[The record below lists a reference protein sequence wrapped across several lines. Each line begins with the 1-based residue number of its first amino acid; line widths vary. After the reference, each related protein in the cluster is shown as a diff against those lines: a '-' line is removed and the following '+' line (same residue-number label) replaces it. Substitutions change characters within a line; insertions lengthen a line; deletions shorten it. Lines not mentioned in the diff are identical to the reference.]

1 MGSSSL
7 LHCFRSKRNSKL
19 IPGDVTNP
27 NETKYTL
34 EYYLKMADAIVEHGC
49 HSIGIKDMAGL
60 LKPNA
65 ATLLIGAL
73 RAAHP
78 DVVLHVHT
86 HDSAGTA
93 VATQLAAAA
102 AGADMVD
109 LAMDAMSG
117 CTSQVR
123 GVSSSFVSRR
133 SKTGGLRFDENV
145 ERYNETMLIEGSSLC
160 LRAVLP
166 QLCLLTRSF
175 SVLMWCIFRLRAMQ
189 PP

>member
-1 MGSSSL
+1 MSQQPHHLG
-7 LHCFRSKRNSKL
+7 CAAA
-19 IPGDVTNP
+19 GDVTNP

-34 EYYLKMADAIVEHGC
+34 EYYLNMADAIVEHGC

-60 LKPNA
+60 LKPKA

-123 GVSSSFVSRR
+123 LRLLLL
-133 SKTGGLRFDENV
+133 LRFRIDCPW
-145 ERYNETMLIEGSSLC
+145 RDLKRPPPPHHHL
-160 LRAVLP
+160 LP
-166 QLCLLTRSF
+166 HAWKIAGL
-175 SVLMWCIFRLRAMQ
+175 
-189 PP
+189 P

>member
-1 MGSSSL
+1 MHPRIYCIVLSSWHTIRHPLTS
-7 LHCFRSKRNSKL
+7 STYVTA
-19 IPGDVTNP
+19 GDVTDP

-34 EYYLKMADAIVEHGC
+34 EYYLNMADAIVGHGC

-102 AGADMVD
+102 AGADMCD

-123 GVSSSFVSRR
+123 VSPSAVVFSSGVIIMVR
-133 SKTGGLRFDENV
+133 
-145 ERYNETMLIEGSSLC
+145 
-160 LRAVLP
+160 P
-166 QLCLLTRSF
+166 
-175 SVLMWCIFRLRAMQ
+175 
-189 PP
+189 